1 MNLKELRN
9 EKGRSQGDLPNL
21 SRLSVRTIH
30 RIENELVAPSIESAK
45 ALAAVFDLPF
55 AEFLSSAEESSPLGQ
70 KAKEQQASNAISSP
84 ELVSTF
90 ATSWRGWVPYIAA
103 SFVSFVAVSAFL
115 IYDLYSQ
122 IGQLSEDY
130 SQLALEQAPTP
141 DSNFNWSDPYR
152 LARTGQKEAI
162 EVINEY
168 VGYYGDQ
175 PIPSLLG
182 EQDDVASENAS
193 VTLLEVST
201 LRFIARI
208 LTMSEGEPQ
217 RNSDMT
223 IEFILDDFLS
233 CYASQ
238 RQPITVQSENDN
250 FDSMFSCIDEI
261 TTTNGW
267 VLADQQSD
275 ALNNLSRSVKEIES
289 GTVRRML
296 CRSN

>member
-1 MNLKELRN
+1 MDLRELRK
-9 EKGRSQGDLPNL
+9 EKGWSQGDLSNL
-21 SRLSVRTIH
+21 TGLSVRTIH
-30 RIENELVAPSIESAK
+30 RIENGHGTPSAESAK

-55 AEFLSSAEESSPLGQ
+55 ADFLRPKKELSSVDQ
-70 KAKEQQASNAISSP
+70 KASNAKPSP
-84 ELVSTF
+84 EPVTNF
-90 ATSWRGWVPYIAA
+90 AISLRGWVPYIAA
-103 SFVSFVAVSAFL
+103 SFVAISAYL
-115 IYDLYSQ
+115 INDLYSQ

-130 SQLALEQAPTP
+130 SQLAVVQGQAP
-141 DSNFNWSDPYR
+141 NINVNWSDPFQR
-152 LARTGQKEAI
+152 LRTDVV
-162 EVINEY
+162 EVVDEFI
-168 VGYYGDQ
+168 GYYGDQ

-182 EQDDVASENAS
+182 VQGDATSGNAS
-193 VTLLEVST
+193 VTLIEVST

-208 LTMSEGEPQ
+208 LSMSEGEPQ

-238 RQPITVQSENDN
+238 RQPITVQSKNEN

-261 TTTNGW
+261 SSTKGW

-289 GTVRRML
+289 GTLRRIL
-296 CRSN
+296 GGSD